1 MNKNYS
7 LLLFV
12 LSSFFSYSQ
21 YCTNVGPSSTADSNV
36 ESVILNGAS
45 GSISYTGCPGVIGL
59 QDLTFLSTTLNAGS
73 NYTVQV
79 DFGTCGGNYAG
90 VGQAWIDFDQSGT
103 FEPTESLGTW
113 QGTPPA
119 LPQSFNFTVPF
130 GAQNGAT
137 RMRVTQQE
145 AGTLPINP
153 CGTFTWGSVMD
164 FTINIGNGVDC
175 SGYTGD
181 DTNDPIIVSS
191 LPYIDTNDNSYCY
204 SNQNLVYNSSDVY
217 YQLNPSPMMESV
229 TVSLCGS
236 SFDTFLSVVDGFG
249 NVIAYNDDVSGCGTQ
264 SGLTFNTEGLGLVYI
279 IVEGWGNA
287 SGEYILEINANYL
300 DINEIGDDICLIYP
314 NPANK
319 EMEIKNYKGDVFIF
333 DVAGKKVKEIKNYF
347 GNSIDITDLKDGIYQ
362 IQITIDNQVFS
373 KKLIKSHV
381 E

>member
-1 MNKNYS
+1 MIKNYS
-7 LLLFV
+7 LLLFSI
-12 LSSFFSYSQ
+12 SSFFSYSQ

-36 ESVILNGAS
+36 ESVILTGAS
-45 GSISYTGCPGVIGL
+45 GSINYTGCPGVIGL
-59 QDLTFLSTTLNAGS
+59 QDLTFLSTFLNAGS
-73 NYTVQV
+73 NYTLQV

-90 VGQAWIDFDQSGT
+90 VGQAWIDFNQSGT

-130 GAQNGAT
+130 GAQNGPT
-137 RMRVTQQE
+137 RMRITQQE
-145 AGTLPINP
+145 AGSLPINP

-175 SGYTGD
+175 SGYVGD
-181 DTNDPIIVSS
+181 DTNDPIVVSS
-191 LPYIDTNDNSYCY
+191 LPYIDTNDNSFCY
-204 SNQNLVYNSSDVY
+204 SNQNLVYNSPDIY
-217 YQLNPSPMMESV
+217 YLLNPSPMMESV
-229 TVSLCGS
+229 SVSLCGS

-300 DINEIGDDICLIYP
+300 NTDDLSQENIIIYP
-314 NPANK
+314 NPANDK
-319 EMEIKNYKGDVFIF
+319 FEIKNYQGDIYIF
-333 DVAGKKVKEIKNYF
+333 DLAGKKVQEVQNYLG
-347 GNSIDITDLKDGIYQ
+347 GNIDLSYLKSGIYQ
-362 IQITIDNQVFS
+362 VQFYVNSQIIS
-373 KKLIKSHV
+373 KKLIKQ
-381 E
+381 